1 MAKNIKIEYK
11 NGQADSFLLESDDE
25 LKLHS
30 MLFKKEEEA
39 EFAVALARLLKAHWH
54 EEYSN
59 ETTMKAIPYIFRMIG
74 IKNAWTE

>member
-11 NGQADSFLLESDDE
+11 NGRADSFLLESDDE

-30 MLFKKEEEA
+30 MLFKNEEEA
-39 EFAVALARLLKAHWH
+39 EFAVALARLLKAHGH

-59 ETTMKAIPYIFRMIG
+59 ETMKAIPYIFRMIG